1 MKADME
7 AMKEHM
13 TTMMDEMMSMRKM
26 MEDNTAIVVA
36 ASTATKMDPIH
47 PAGFNQVNRP
57 VSDVVGQGGE
67 TVKNACGPHHVQVQ
81 RKHSFPP
88 YRLPPNYTSPII
100 VYASDLV
107 FAGKRIEVGLRK
119 GKFNYVAS
127 TNPGNVGLGRSGERK
142 KEGETHV
149 VAAVLAGPNFP
160 LAPYNPMYQ
169 YPPQQYHYSA
179 NVSPSHYLP
188 PY

>member
-1 MKADME
+1 ME

-13 TTMMDEMMSMRKM
+13 TTMMEEMMSMRKM

-36 ASTATKMDPIH
+36 ASIATKMDPIH

-100 VYASDLV
+100 VYASGENCGSNAFQDYFDDAKDSSQESRV
-107 FAGKRIEVGLRK
+107 KKVSRIKESFNQSFKNQRVVQSRFKIHVKNQEKTQLR
-119 GKFNYVAS
+119 
-127 TNPGNVGLGRSGERK
+127 
-142 KEGETHV
+142 
-149 VAAVLAGPNFP
+149 
-160 LAPYNPMYQ
+160 
-169 YPPQQYHYSA
+169 
-179 NVSPSHYLP
+179 
-188 PY
+188 